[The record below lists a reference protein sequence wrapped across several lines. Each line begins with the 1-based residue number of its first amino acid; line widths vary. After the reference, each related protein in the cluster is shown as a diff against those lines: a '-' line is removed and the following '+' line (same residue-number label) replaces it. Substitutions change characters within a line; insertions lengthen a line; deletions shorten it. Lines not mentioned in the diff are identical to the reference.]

1 MIEDVKDSLQDSMQD
16 LPAARP
22 DDRSE
27 TSGTAGTDRVKITDV
42 RVLAAL
48 AHPVRIAILH
58 LLLSVGERTATQ
70 CADVVDASPSACS
83 YHLRHLERFGLVER
97 AAVDEADTVDG
108 RTRGWRAVASGF
120 DFGEPTGAP
129 ELVAASVALTSV
141 GLDENHRLARHY
153 LANVQSLPEEWQ
165 TAASFSTYALLVS
178 PAELAEVSAA
188 IDAIVRPLRAAVRTD
203 APEDARAVRVSIDAF
218 ARTDLAKTD
227 PAETDPADT
236 DAAASHAAG
245 TDSA

>member
-1 MIEDVKDSLQDSMQD
+1 MKESLQN
-16 LPAARP
+16 PN
-22 DDRSE
+22 
-27 TSGTAGTDRVKITDV
+27 SGRVKIDDV

-97 AAVDEADTVDG
+97 VDHDDSDR

-120 DFGEPTGAP
+120 DFGEPTGSP
-129 ELVAASVALTSV
+129 ELVAASAALTSV
-141 GLDENHRLARHY
+141 GLDENLRLARHY
-153 LANVQSLPEEWQ
+153 LANAQSLPARWQ
-165 TAASFSTYALLVS
+165 SAAAFSTYGLLVS
-178 PAELAEVSAA
+178 PEELAHVIDS

-203 APEDARAVRVSIDAF
+203 APADARTVRVTLDAF
-218 ARTDLAKTD
+218 ARTDVT
-227 PAETDPADT
+227 PPEPQES
-236 DAAASHAAG
+236 AAR
-245 TDSA
+245 